1 MPFYLKPG
9 RHNSPLAFGKRV
21 MGDEKQETP
30 PADQVIQLNN
40 IASDVQLGKPSSKN
54 ESSRGWLDRFQDVL
68 TVGGFAPG
76 PIGAG
81 IDILNTAISGGRSLH
96 ALATGD
102 KDAAKQHGKNAVL
115 YGLSSVPGAGDAF
128 AAANLAKKGTQF
140 VQRGSKAYKSMKAL
154 GKVEGALSGKN
165 LLADARDHAQE
176 TFAKVQPKEKV

>member
-9 RHNSPLAFGKRV
+9 RHNLGSPYRV
-21 MGDEKQETP
+21 MEETP

-40 IASDVQLGKPSSKN
+40 MAADVQLGKPSSKN
-54 ESSRGWLDRFQDVL
+54 ESSRGWLDKFQDVL

-102 KDAAKQHGKNAVL
+102 KDASAQHAKNAVL

-128 AAANLAKKGTQF
+128 AAANLAKKGTQI
-140 VQRGSKAYKSMKAL
+140 VKRGGKAYKALKGL
-154 GKVEGALSGKN
+154 GKIEGAKSGGN

-176 TFAKVQPKEKV
+176 TFAKIQPKEKV

>member
-9 RHNSPLAFGKRV
+9 RHNSPLGFQGMK
-21 MGDEKQETP
+21 DEKQETP

-40 IASDVQLGKPSSKN
+40 MASDVQLGKPSSKN
-54 ESSRGWLDRFQDVL
+54 ENSRGWLDRFQDVL

-102 KDAAKQHGKNAVL
+102 KDASARHAKNAVL

-128 AAANLAKKGTQF
+128 AAANLAKKGTQL
-140 VQRGSKAYKSMKAL
+140 VQKGGNAYKVLKGV
-154 GKVEGALSGKN
+154 GKYEGAVSSKN

>member
-9 RHNSPLAFGKRV
+9 RHNLGSPYKV
-21 MGDEKQETP
+21 MEETP

-40 IASDVQLGKPSSKN
+40 MAADVQLGKPSSKN

-81 IDILNTAISGGRSLH
+81 IDILNTAISGGRTLH

-102 KDAAKQHGKNAVL
+102 KDAAKKHGRNAVL

-128 AAANLAKKGTQF
+128 AYANMAKKGTQF
-140 VQRGSKAYKSMKAL
+140 VKQGGNTYKVLKGL
-154 GKVEGALSGKN
+154 GKYEGAVSSKN
-165 LLADARDHAQE
+165 LLADARDHAKE
-176 TFAKVQPKEKV
+176 TFAKVEQNEKV

>member
-9 RHNSPLAFGKRV
+9 RHNLGSPYKV
-21 MGDEKQETP
+21 IEETP

-40 IASDVQLGKPSSKN
+40 MAADVQLGKPSSKN

-102 KDAAKQHGKNAVL
+102 KDAAAKHGRNAVL

-128 AAANLAKKGTQF
+128 AYANMAKKGTQF
-140 VQRGSKAYKSMKAL
+140 VKQGSLAAKSMKAL
-154 GKVEGALSGKN
+154 GKVEGGLSTKN
-165 LLADARDHAQE
+165 LISDVQGKYEEVRDRVINE
-176 TFAKVQPKEKV
+176 SKEV